1 MTFRGAPSH
10 PQPQPCS
17 RAEGRGGDKSGSSR
31 RRRDPLRGGPG
42 GAAVPPPCSRWRRCP
57 CLRSSEVEE
66 LFGKFVSALLWGSQS
81 QDLGLRGKGK
91 VTNRCRDAFM
101 CQACASEIRN
111 LVESAELHG
120 PPLSFS
126 IHPPPPF
133 RLIFYHRRRR
143 LAPFNCHLLRTY
155 WEPGAKPR
163 PVTHGFI

>member
-1 MTFRGAPSH
+1 MAPSH

-17 RAEGRGGDKSGSSR
+17 RAEGRGGDKSGSWHE
-31 RRRDPLRGGPG
+31 GGETRSEAAPG

-57 CLRSSEVEE
+57 CLGSCEVEE
-66 LFGKFVSALLWGSQS
+66 PFGKFVSALLWGSQS

-120 PPLSFS
+120 PPLSFCT
-126 IHPPPPF
+126 PPTPF

-143 LAPFNCHLLRTY
+143 LAHFNCHLLRTY
-155 WEPGAKPR
+155 WEPGAKPS